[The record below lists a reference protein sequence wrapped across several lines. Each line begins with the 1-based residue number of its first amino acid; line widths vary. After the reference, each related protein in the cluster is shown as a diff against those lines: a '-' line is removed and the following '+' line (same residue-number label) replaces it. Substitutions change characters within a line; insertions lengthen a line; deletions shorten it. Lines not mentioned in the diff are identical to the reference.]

1 MHTLR
6 AFLLTR
12 QWRDTSDG
20 LELSLWAASEQ
31 GPLRVVVDREEAVCF
46 VERAAMPESGAL
58 PNVPCR
64 RRTLDLATLEGAPV
78 DALYFRCQRDLVA
91 ARDLLRARGVSPC
104 ESDLKPA
111 DRYLMERFVTAGFAA
126 RGEVVR
132 RSGYLEMRN
141 PAIRRDDYR
150 TTLRW
155 ASLDI
160 ETAGLDGALYSIAL
174 HSPDDE
180 RVLMVSEGPVR
191 CDDAPVE
198 SFPSEGALLSR
209 LFAWFAEHDPDLVLG
224 WNVVGFDLDFIAA
237 RCRRLRLEFD
247 IARGSERSAILRPGS
262 TSGTHVARIPGRV
275 VLDGIDTLR
284 TAFWSFESFAL
295 EHVARQMLGRGKRI
309 EHTGDRVGEIIR
321 LYEQDRARLAAYNI
335 EDCRLVAAIVEK
347 AGLVEFS
354 MRRAELTGLGMDR
367 QGGSVAAFDNL
378 YLPRLHRAGRVAPD
392 VADARSGEG
401 SPGGYILD
409 SRPGL
414 YDNVLVLDFKS
425 LYPSIIRT
433 FGIDPYALHAPGE
446 DRIEGFQGGTFT
458 REGAILPGLV
468 QSIWEERD
476 RAKQRGDAAMSQAT
490 KILMNSFYG
499 ILGASGCRFHDS
511 RLASSITRRGHEII
525 RRTRDVI
532 EEGGETVIYGDTDS
546 LFVLL
551 GAGVDEGAARERGSA
566 IAAMLNEWWRR
577 AVAGEHRLES
587 FLEIEFETHF
597 LKFLMPTVR
606 GEATGSALRRH
617 GPLPRRRRFRVQ
629 RERAHGL
636 DAARPLV
643 PARAVPAG
651 LSRGAVRVI
660 RVRNA
665 GGDARGRARRGAG
678 VPEAA
683 SAECRGI
690 HPQRPAPRAGGAQ
703 ARPEGALGALRHHDV
718 GTRAGRG
725 RPGAAPPRLRPLPGA
740 PARPPPLPRDE
751 LRRDY
756 RPADGDFDC
765 EYAGTLVGKVRTAGR
780 RPSMN
785 PARAAASTRSQSTVC
800 SSVQPSIS

>member
-12 QWRDTSDG
+12 HWRDTTDG
-20 LELSLWAASEQ
+20 LELSLWAASEH
-31 GPLRVVVDREEAVCF
+31 GPLRIVLDGEEAVCF
-46 VERAAMPESGAL
+46 VEREAAPGNDSLASL
-58 PNVPCR
+58 PCR
-64 RRTLDLATLEGAPV
+64 RRALDLTTLEGAPV
-78 DALYFRCQRDLVA
+78 DALYFRRQRDLVA
-91 ARDLLRARGVSPC
+91 ARDLLRSRGVAPC

-126 RGEVVR
+126 RGEAVR

-141 PAIRRDDYR
+141 PAIRRDDYNKA
-150 TTLRW
+150 LQW
-155 ASLDI
+155 VSLDI

-180 RVLMVSEGPVR
+180 RVLMVSDDPVH
-191 CDDAPVE
+191 CDDAAVE
-198 SFPSEGALLSR
+198 SLPSEGALLSR
-209 LFAWFAEHDPDLVLG
+209 LFAWFAEHDPDLILG
-224 WNVVGFDLDFIAA
+224 WNVVGFDLDFIAR
-237 RCRRLRLEFD
+237 RCRRLRLGFD
-247 IARGSERSAILRPGS
+247 IARGGERSAVLQPGS
-262 TSGTHVARIPGRV
+262 ASGTYVARIPGRV

-284 TAFWSFESFAL
+284 TAFWSFESFEL
-295 EHVARQMLGRGKRI
+295 ENVAQQMLGRGKRI
-309 EHTGDRVGEIIR
+309 DHATDRVGEIIR
-321 LYEQDRARLAAYNI
+321 LYEQDRTRLAAYNI

-392 VADARSGEG
+392 VVDARSGEG

-409 SRPGL
+409 SKPGL

-446 DRIEGFQGGTFT
+446 DRIEGFGGASFA

-499 ILGASGCRFHDS
+499 ILGATGCRFHDS

-525 RRTRDVI
+525 RRTRDMI
-532 EEGGETVIYGDTDS
+532 EQGGEAVIYGDTDS
-546 LFVLL
+546 LFVLF
-551 GAGVDEGAARERGSA
+551 GAGVDEAAARDRGGA
-566 IAAMLNEWWRR
+566 IAAKLNDWWRR
-577 AVAGEHRLES
+577 TVEGEHRVES

-606 GEATGSALRRH
+606 GDVTGSKKRYAGLVRTGDGGHDLVFKGLESVRTDWT
-617 GPLPRRRRFRVQ
+617 PLARSFQ
-629 RERAHGL
+629 RELYRRVFLGEPFEGYVRDTLEAMLAGEHDEGL
-636 DAARPLV
+636 VYRKRLRQSVEEYTRNVPPHVQAARKLG
-643 PARAVPAG
+643 RK
-651 LSRGAVRVI
+651 VRWVRYVI
-660 RVRNA
+660 TA
-665 GGDARGRARRGAG
+665 SG
-678 VPEAA
+678 PEPV
-683 SAECRGI
+683 E
-690 HPQRPAPRAGGAQ
+690 
-703 ARPEGALGALRHHDV
+703 EG
-718 GTRAGRG
+718 
-725 RPGAAPPRLRPLPGA
+725 
-740 PARPPPLPRDE
+740 RPPPRP
-751 LRRDY
+751 DY
-756 RPADGDFDC
+756 DHYRERQLAPAADGLLRFLETSFD
-765 EYAGTLVGKVRTAGR
+765 AITDRQMA
-780 RPSMN
+780 
-785 PARAAASTRSQSTVC
+785 
-800 SSVQPSIS
+800 IF

>member
-1 MHTLR
+1 MLTLR

-12 QWRDTSDG
+12 HWRDTADG
-20 LELSLWAASEQ
+20 LELTLWAASEH
-31 GPLRVVVDREEAVCF
+31 GPVRVVLYGEEAVCF
-46 VERAAMPESGAL
+46 VERTAMAASDVLAGI
-58 PNVPCR
+58 PCR
-64 RRTLDLATLEGAPV
+64 RRTLDLSTLEGVPV
-78 DALYFRCQRDLVA
+78 DALYFRRQRDLAA
-91 ARDLLRARGVSPC
+91 ARDLLRARGVTPR
-104 ESDLKPA
+104 ESDLKPT

-126 RGEVVR
+126 RGEVTR
-132 RSGYLEMRN
+132 RPGFLEMRN

-150 TTLRW
+150 RALRW
-155 ASLDI
+155 VSLDI

-174 HSPDDE
+174 HSSEDE
-180 RVLMVSEGPVR
+180 RVLMVSEAPVR

-198 SFPSEGALLSR
+198 SLPNESALLSR

-224 WNVVGFDLDFIAA
+224 WNVVGFDLDFIAR
-237 RCRRLRLEFD
+237 RCRRLGVGFD
-247 IARGSERSAILRPGS
+247 VARGGERSAILQPGS
-262 TSGTHVARIPGRV
+262 ASGTYVARIPGRV

-284 TAFWSFESFAL
+284 TAFWSFESFEL
-295 EHVARQMLGRGKRI
+295 EHVAREMLGRGKRI
-309 EHTGDRVGEIIR
+309 DHAGDRVAEIIR
-321 LYEQDRARLAAYNI
+321 LYEQDRPRLAVYNI

-354 MRRAELTGLGMDR
+354 MRRAELTGLGMER

-409 SRPGL
+409 SKPGL

-446 DRIEGFQGGTFT
+446 ERIEGFQGGTFA

-468 QSIWEERD
+468 RSVWEERD

-499 ILGASGCRFHDS
+499 ILGATGCRFHDS

-532 EEGGETVIYGDTDS
+532 EQGGETVIYGDTDS

-551 GAGVDEGAARERGSA
+551 GPGVDEAAARERGA
-566 IAAMLNEWWRR
+566 VIAGMLNDWWRGTVER
-577 AVAGEHRLES
+577 EHWLES

-606 GEATGSALRRH
+606 GDVTGSKKRYAGMVRSGADGHDLVFKGLESVRTDWT
-617 GPLPRRRRFRVQ
+617 PLARSFQ
-629 RERAHGL
+629 RELYRRVFLGEPFEAYVRDTLEAMLDGAHDDAL
-636 DAARPLV
+636 VYRKRLRQSVDQYTRNVPPHVQAARKLG
-643 PARAVPAG
+643 RK
-651 LSRGAVRVI
+651 VRWVRYVI
-660 RVRNA
+660 TASGPEPVE
-665 GGDARGRARRGAG
+665 DGR
-678 VPEAA
+678 
-683 SAECRGI
+683 
-690 HPQRPAPRAGGAQ
+690 
-703 ARPEGALGALRHHDV
+703 
-718 GTRAGRG
+718 T
-725 RPGAAPPRLRPLPGA
+725 PPRPDYDHYRDRQLA
-740 PARPPPLPRDE
+740 PA
-751 LRRDY
+751 
-756 RPADGDFDC
+756 ADGLLQFLDTSFD
-765 EYAGTLVGKVRTAGR
+765 AITDRQMA
-780 RPSMN
+780 
-785 PARAAASTRSQSTVC
+785 
-800 SSVQPSIS
+800 IF

>member
-1 MHTLR
+1 MQTLR

-12 QWRDTSDG
+12 HWRDASNG

-31 GPLRVVVDREEAVCF
+31 GPLRIVLDREEAVCF
-46 VERAAMPESGAL
+46 VERAGMADNDAIGHI
-58 PNVPCR
+58 PCR
-64 RRTLDLATLEGAPV
+64 RRGLALATLEGAAV
-78 DALYFRCQRDLVA
+78 DALYFRRQRDLVA
-91 ARDLLRARGVSPC
+91 ARDLLRSRGVAPW

-126 RGEVVR
+126 RGEAVR
-132 RSGYLEMRN
+132 RPGHLEMRN

-150 TTLRW
+150 KALRW
-155 ASLDI
+155 MSLDI

-174 HSPDDE
+174 HAPDDE
-180 RVLMVSEGPVR
+180 RVLMVSDGSVR
-191 CDDAPVE
+191 GDDAAVE
-198 SFPSEGALLSR
+198 SFPSESALLSR
-209 LFAWFAEHDPDLVLG
+209 LFAWFAEHDPDLILG
-224 WNVVGFDLDFIAA
+224 WNVVGFDLDFIAR
-237 RCRRLRLEFD
+237 RCRRLGVGFD
-247 IARGSERSAILRPGS
+247 IARGGERSAILQPGS
-262 TSGTHVARIPGRV
+262 ASGTYVARIPGRV

-284 TAFWSFESFAL
+284 TAFWSFESFEL
-295 EHVARQMLGRGKRI
+295 EHVAQAMLGRGKRI
-309 EHTGDRVGEIIR
+309 EPTGDRVAEIIR
-321 LYEQDRARLAAYNI
+321 LYEHDRARLAAYNI

-392 VADARSGEG
+392 VVDARSGEG

-446 DRIEGFQGGTFT
+446 DRIEGFQGGSFA

-468 QSIWEERD
+468 RSVWEERD

-532 EEGGETVIYGDTDS
+532 EQGGETVIYGDTDS

-551 GAGVDEGAARERGSA
+551 GAGVDETAARERGRA
-566 IAAMLNEWWRR
+566 IAGMLNHWWR
-577 AVAGEHRLES
+577 GTIEDEHRLES
-587 FLEIEFETHF
+587 YLEIEFETHF
-597 LKFLMPTVR
+597 IRFLMPTVR
-606 GEATGSALRRH
+606 GDVTGSKKRYAGMVRTGDGGHDLVFKGLESVRTDWT
-617 GPLPRRRRFRVQ
+617 PLARSFQ
-629 RERAHGL
+629 RELYRRVFMGEPFEAYVRDTLEAMLAGEHDEAL
-636 DAARPLV
+636 VYRKRLRQSVEAYTRNIPPHAQAARKLG
-643 PARAVPAG
+643 RK
-651 LSRGAVRVI
+651 VRWVRYVI
-660 RVRNA
+660 TA
-665 GGDARGRARRGAG
+665 SG
-678 VPEAA
+678 PEPV
-683 SAECRGI
+683 EDG
-690 HPQRPAPRAGGAQ
+690 RPAPRPDYDHYRDRQ
-703 ARPEGALGALRHHDV
+703 L
-718 GTRAGRG
+718 
-725 RPGAAPPRLRPLPGA
+725 A
-740 PARPPPLPRDE
+740 PA
-751 LRRDY
+751 
-756 RPADGDFDC
+756 ADGLLHFLDTSFD
-765 EYAGTLVGKVRTAGR
+765 ALTDRQMA
-780 RPSMN
+780 
-785 PARAAASTRSQSTVC
+785 
-800 SSVQPSIS
+800 IF

>member
-12 QWRDTSDG
+12 HWRDASDG
-20 LELSLWAASEQ
+20 LELSLWAASER
-31 GPLRVVVDREEAVCF
+31 GPLRIVFNGEEAVCF
-46 VERAAMPESGAL
+46 VERAAMPGNDTAANL
-58 PNVPCR
+58 PCR
-64 RRTLDLATLEGAPV
+64 RRAVDLTTLEGAPV
-78 DALYFRCQRDLVA
+78 DALYFRRQRDLVA
-91 ARDLLRARGVSPC
+91 ARDLLRGRGVAPC

-132 RSGYLEMRN
+132 RTDHLEMHN
-141 PAIRRDDYR
+141 PVIRRDDYHKA
-150 TTLRW
+150 LRW
-155 ASLDI
+155 VSLDI

-180 RVLMVSEGPVR
+180 RVLMVSEGPVD
-191 CDDAPVE
+191 CDDAAVE
-198 SFPSEGALLSR
+198 SLPNEGALLSR
-209 LFAWFAEHDPDLVLG
+209 LFAWFAEHDPDLILG
-224 WNVVGFDLDFIAA
+224 WNVVGFDLDFIAR
-237 RCRRLRLEFD
+237 RCRRLRLGFD
-247 IARGSERSAILRPGS
+247 IARGGERSAVLQPGS
-262 TSGTHVARIPGRV
+262 ASGTYVARIPGRV

-284 TAFWSFESFAL
+284 TAFWSFESFEL
-295 EHVARQMLGRGKRI
+295 ENVAQQMLGRGKRI
-309 EHTGDRVGEIIR
+309 DHTSDRVGEIIR
-321 LYEQDRARLAAYNI
+321 LYEQDRPRLAAYNI

-347 AGLVEFS
+347 AGLIEFS

-409 SRPGL
+409 SKPGL

-433 FGIDPYALHAPGE
+433 FGIDPYALHRPGD
-446 DRIEGFQGGTFT
+446 DRIEGFQGASFA
-458 REGAILPGLV
+458 REGAILPVLV

-525 RRTRDVI
+525 RRTRDMI

-551 GAGVDEGAARERGSA
+551 GAGVNEVAARERSSA
-566 IAAMLNEWWRR
+566 IAAMLNDWWRR
-577 AVAGEHRLES
+577 TVEREHRIES

-606 GEATGSALRRH
+606 GDVTGSKKRYAGLVRTGDGGHDLVFKGLESVRTDWT
-617 GPLPRRRRFRVQ
+617 PLARSFQ
-629 RERAHGL
+629 RELYRRVFLGEPFEAYVHDTLEAMLAGEHDEAL
-636 DAARPLV
+636 VYRKRLRQSVEQYTRNVPPHVQAARKLG
-643 PARAVPAG
+643 RK
-651 LSRGAVRVI
+651 VRWVRYVI
-660 RVRNA
+660 TA
-665 GGDARGRARRGAG
+665 SG
-678 VPEAA
+678 PEPV
-683 SAECRGI
+683 E
-690 HPQRPAPRAGGAQ
+690 
-703 ARPEGALGALRHHDV
+703 EG
-718 GTRAGRG
+718 
-725 RPGAAPPRLRPLPGA
+725 
-740 PARPPPLPRDE
+740 RPPPRP
-751 LRRDY
+751 DY
-756 RPADGDFDC
+756 DHYRERQLAPAADGLLHFLETSFD
-765 EYAGTLVGKVRTAGR
+765 AITNRQMA
-780 RPSMN
+780 
-785 PARAAASTRSQSTVC
+785 
-800 SSVQPSIS
+800 IF

>member
-12 QWRDTSDG
+12 HWRDTTDG
-20 LELSLWAASEQ
+20 LELSLWAASEH
-31 GPLRVVVDREEAVCF
+31 GPLRIVLDGEEAVCF
-46 VERAAMPESGAL
+46 VEREAAPGNDSLASL
-58 PNVPCR
+58 PCR
-64 RRTLDLATLEGAPV
+64 RRALDLTTLEGAPV
-78 DALYFRCQRDLVA
+78 DALYFRRQRDLVA
-91 ARDLLRARGVSPC
+91 ARDLLRSRGVAPC

-126 RGEVVR
+126 RGEAVQ

-141 PAIRRDDYR
+141 PAIRRDDYNKA
-150 TTLRW
+150 LRW
-155 ASLDI
+155 VSLDI

-180 RVLMVSEGPVR
+180 RVLMVSDDSVH
-191 CDDAPVE
+191 CDDAAVE
-198 SFPSEGALLSR
+198 SLPSEGALLSR
-209 LFAWFAEHDPDLVLG
+209 LFAWFAEHDPDLILG
-224 WNVVGFDLDFIAA
+224 WNVVGFDLDFIAR
-237 RCRRLRLEFD
+237 RCRRLRLGFD
-247 IARGSERSAILRPGS
+247 IARGGERSAVLQPGS
-262 TSGTHVARIPGRV
+262 ASGTYVARIPGRL

-284 TAFWSFESFAL
+284 TAFWSFESFEL
-295 EHVARQMLGRGKRI
+295 ENVAQQMLGRGKRI
-309 EHTGDRVGEIIR
+309 DHATDRVGEIIR

-392 VADARSGEG
+392 VVDARSGEG

-409 SRPGL
+409 SKPGL

-446 DRIEGFQGGTFT
+446 DRIEGFGGASFA

-476 RAKQRGDAAMSQAT
+476 RAKQRADAAMSQAT

-499 ILGASGCRFHDS
+499 ILGATGCRFHDS

-532 EEGGETVIYGDTDS
+532 EKGGETVIYGDTDS
-546 LFVLL
+546 LFVLF
-551 GAGVDEGAARERGSA
+551 GAGVDEAAARDRGGA
-566 IAAMLNEWWRR
+566 IAAKLNDWWRR
-577 AVAGEHRLES
+577 TVEGEHRVES
-587 FLEIEFETHF
+587 FLEIEFETYF

-606 GEATGSALRRH
+606 GDVTGSKKRYAGLVRTHDGGHDLVFKGLESVRTDWT
-617 GPLPRRRRFRVQ
+617 PLARSFQ
-629 RERAHGL
+629 RELYRRVFLGEPFEGYVRDTLEAMLAGEHDEGL
-636 DAARPLV
+636 VYRKRLRQSVEEYTRNVPPHVQAARKLG
-643 PARAVPAG
+643 RK
-651 LSRGAVRVI
+651 VRWVRYVI
-660 RVRNA
+660 TA
-665 GGDARGRARRGAG
+665 SG
-678 VPEAA
+678 PEPV
-683 SAECRGI
+683 E
-690 HPQRPAPRAGGAQ
+690 
-703 ARPEGALGALRHHDV
+703 EG
-718 GTRAGRG
+718 
-725 RPGAAPPRLRPLPGA
+725 
-740 PARPPPLPRDE
+740 RPPPRP
-751 LRRDY
+751 DY
-756 RPADGDFDC
+756 DHYRERQLAPAADGLLRFLETSFD
-765 EYAGTLVGKVRTAGR
+765 AITDRQMA
-780 RPSMN
+780 
-785 PARAAASTRSQSTVC
+785 
-800 SSVQPSIS
+800 IF

>member
-12 QWRDTSDG
+12 HWRDASDG
-20 LELSLWAASEQ
+20 LELTLWAASEH
-31 GPLRVVVDREEAVCF
+31 GPLRVVLDGEEAVCF
-46 VERAAMPESGAL
+46 VERGAMPGNGTPADM
-58 PNVPCR
+58 PCR
-64 RRTLDLATLEGAPV
+64 RRALDLATLEGVPV
-78 DALYFRCQRDLVA
+78 DALYFRRQRDLAA
-91 ARDLLRARGVSPC
+91 ARDLLRARGVTPC

-126 RGEVVR
+126 RGEVTR
-132 RSGYLEMRN
+132 RAGFLEMRN
-141 PAIRRDDYR
+141 PAVRRDDYR
-150 TTLRW
+150 RALRW
-155 ASLDI
+155 VSLDI
-160 ETAGLDGALYSIAL
+160 ETAGLDGALYSVAL

-180 RVLMVSEGPVR
+180 RVLMVSAGSVR

-224 WNVVGFDLDFIAA
+224 WNVVGFDLDFIAR
-237 RCRRLRLEFD
+237 RCRRLGVGFD
-247 IARGSERSAILRPGS
+247 IARGGERSAVLQPGS
-262 TSGTHVARIPGRV
+262 ASGTYVARIPGRV

-295 EHVARQMLGRGKRI
+295 ENVAQEMLGRGKRI

-335 EDCRLVAAIVEK
+335 EDCRLVAGIVEK

-392 VADARSGEG
+392 VVDARSGEG
-401 SPGGYILD
+401 SPGGYVLD

-446 DRIEGFQGGTFT
+446 DRIEGFQGGTFA
-458 REGAILPGLV
+458 REGAILPELV
-468 QSIWEERD
+468 RSIWEERD
-476 RAKQRGDAAMSQAT
+476 RAKERGDAAMSQAT

-551 GAGVDEGAARERGSA
+551 GAGVEESEARERGSA
-566 IAAMLNEWWRR
+566 IAAVLNEWWRR
-577 AVAGEHRLES
+577 TVAGEHRLES

-606 GEATGSALRRH
+606 GDVTGSKKRYAGMVRSRDGGHDFVFKGLESVRTDWT
-617 GPLPRRRRFRVQ
+617 PLARSFQ
-629 RERAHGL
+629 RELYRRVFLGEPFESYVSETLEAMLAGEHDEAL
-636 DAARPLV
+636 VYRKRLRQSVEAYTRNVPPHVQAARKLG
-643 PARAVPAG
+643 RK
-651 LSRGAVRVI
+651 VRWVRYVI
-660 RVRNA
+660 TTS
-665 GGDARGRARRGAG
+665 G
-678 VPEAA
+678 PEPV
-683 SAECRGI
+683 EDG
-690 HPQRPAPRAGGAQ
+690 Q
-703 ARPEGALGALRHHDV
+703 
-718 GTRAGRG
+718 
-725 RPGAAPPRLRPLPGA
+725 APPRPDYDHYRERQLA
-740 PARPPPLPRDE
+740 PA
-751 LRRDY
+751 
-756 RPADGDFDC
+756 ADGLLHFL
-765 EYAGTLVGKVRTAGR
+765 GTSFGAITDRQMA
-780 RPSMN
+780 
-785 PARAAASTRSQSTVC
+785 
-800 SSVQPSIS
+800 IF